1 MRGSCSPALTSSRRW
16 RSVRQSRAA
25 RLGTSTSSAQGMG
38 VPTSTSCTTPPVSNR
53 IACTSGR
60 AEQSGKRFAYAGS
73 QSARGLD
80 RFEAE
85 TYIYRPSM
93 HGLRGSMEGSAGIW
107 DRVRQKPFALWVIFG
122 GFVYLGL
129 VILSAALPALVA
141 SPASVADP
149 IAASLLVFMVLF
161 FISAY
166 MGLKGKRWTSVL
178 TAFVS
183 VLFFVLFGS
192 FLVPSLANPADAAF
206 WLAISGIPALIL
218 VAIFSILS
226 IFHAKTGLLQKRYL
240 ATPNSAGGLLTIGVI
255 GFVVGGLIV
264 GAIGGRVI
272 LRNISAAKADI
283 TIVPNAPSMA
293 MAFTPQ
299 NFTLSVGSTVTWVN
313 KDTTGHTVTSNVT
326 GLFGSP
332 LLSVSETW
340 SHTFSQAG
348 IYHYHCTPH
357 PQMWGVIVVS

>member
-1 MRGSCSPALTSSRRW
+1 
-16 RSVRQSRAA
+16 
-25 RLGTSTSSAQGMG
+25 
-38 VPTSTSCTTPPVSNR
+38 
-53 IACTSGR
+53 
-60 AEQSGKRFAYAGS
+60 
-73 QSARGLD
+73 
-80 RFEAE
+80 
-85 TYIYRPSM
+85 
-93 HGLRGSMEGSAGIW
+93 MEGSREIW
-107 DRVRQKPFALWVIFG
+107 ERVRQKPFASWVIFG

-129 VILSAALPALVA
+129 VILGLAVPTLVA
-141 SPASVADP
+141 SPASIITDP
-149 IAASLLVFMVLF
+149 IAASILVFMALF
-161 FISAY
+161 FVSAY
-166 MGLKGKRWTSVL
+166 LGLKGKLWTSVL
-178 TAFVS
+178 SAVVS
-183 VLFFVLFGS
+183 ILFLVVFGS

-206 WLAISGIPALIL
+206 SLAISAIPALVL

-226 IFHAKTGLLQKRYL
+226 IIHAKSGPLQKRYL
-240 ATPNSAGGLLTIGVI
+240 ATPNSAGGLLTIGII

-264 GAIGGRVI
+264 GAIGGSVI
-272 LRNISAAKADI
+272 LRNIPAIRADI

-299 NFTLSVGSTVTWVN
+299 NFTVSVGGTVTWVD

-348 IYHYHCTPH
+348 IYYYHCTPH